1 MAVGVTGGED
11 YQWDH
16 NVAGVLGVVN
26 LCAPVETCGCVEN
39 AYTST
44 RFSFV
49 ANEQLKGES
58 IVCAAAYT
66 P

>member
-1 MAVGVTGGED
+1 MLVVCTLSALKYNIISVSGVLLLVTLMAVGVTGGED

-39 AYTST
+39 A
-44 RFSFV
+44 
-49 ANEQLKGES
+49 
-58 IVCAAAYT
+58 
-66 P
+66 